1 LHEAGTERQI
11 NMEILLKKQEDGSYS
26 GTIPEVAKTEP
37 TPKIELDRNVL
48 GGISSFKI
56 MKVPIAG
63 PIVAGAGA
71 RLVGG
76 LADAFVAKT
85 TDPKTSWANLGTKFA
100 AAIAVAKFTPKWIG
114 ADIAEDTVKFIVYD
128 MSKQMLP
135 VERWVD
141 DIVSKI
147 RNTTGAP
154 LRFGAHNPP
163 APRDNNIM
171 REANKVAAQS
181 FDTTSKSSS
190 IFGGS

>member
-1 LHEAGTERQI
+1 MITKFDMR
-11 NMEILLKKQEDGSYS
+11 KKEDGSWEAV
-26 GTIPEVAKTEP
+26 IPDEP
-37 TPKIELDRNVL
+37 LATKPEKIELDRNVL

-85 TDPKTSWANLGTKFA
+85 TDPKTSWANLGTTFA
-100 AAIAVAKFTPKWIG
+100 AAIAVAKFTPKWVG

-147 RNTTGAP
+147 RTTTDAP
-154 LRFGAHNPP
+154 RRFGAHNPP